1 VKRVLVT
8 GATGFV
14 GAQVLT
20 LLRQRG
26 FEVHAIGRQAP
37 ADSSITF
44 HAADLLDPAG
54 VGQALATSG
63 ATHLL
68 HLAWYAEP
76 GLYWRSPLNL
86 DWVAGSLHLARRF
99 AAAGGRRMV
108 VAGTCAEYAWGAPL
122 FVENETPCRPAT
134 LYGCCKDALH
144 RLLGAFS
151 PTVPLSLAWGRV
163 FFLYGPGEKPGRLV
177 SDAVNALLAGRTFPT
192 SHGRQRRDFM
202 HVADVAG
209 AFAALLDSDVEGPV
223 NIGSGTAVPVRDVL
237 EEVARFTGGADL
249 IAFGARALA
258 PDEPATIEASVK
270 RLHDDIG
277 FRPKYDLS
285 QGIAQT
291 VDWWRNVAATKA
303 RC

>member
-1 VKRVLVT
+1 
-8 GATGFV
+8 
-14 GAQVLT
+14 
-20 LLRQRG
+20 
-26 FEVHAIGRQAP
+26 
-37 ADSSITF
+37 
-44 HAADLLDPAG
+44 
-54 VGQALATSG
+54 
-63 ATHLL
+63 
-68 HLAWYAEP
+68 
-76 GLYWRSPLNL
+76 
-86 DWVAGSLHLARRF
+86 
-99 AAAGGRRMV
+99 
-108 VAGTCAEYAWGAPL
+108 
-122 FVENETPCRPAT
+122 
-134 LYGCCKDALH
+134 
-144 RLLGAFS
+144 
-151 PTVPLSLAWGRV
+151 
-163 FFLYGPGEKPGRLV
+163 
-177 SDAVNALLAGRTFPT
+177 
-192 SHGRQRRDFM
+192 M